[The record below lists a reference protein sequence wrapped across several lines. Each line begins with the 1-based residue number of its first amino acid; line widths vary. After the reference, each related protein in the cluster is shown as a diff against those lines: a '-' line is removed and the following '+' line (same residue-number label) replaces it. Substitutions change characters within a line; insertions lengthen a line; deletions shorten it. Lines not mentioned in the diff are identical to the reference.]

1 MPRRLYNISLALVF
15 MMIWPGYGR
24 AADASFVV
32 PYKVDKVFSVSVNTI
47 MLFPESADG
56 YHETACHP
64 VAESNSGDVAAGDDG
79 ILAFYAL
86 FHTGGIHRQTLLCT
100 NAHQFR
106 QILIQYEP
114 GKPDPNTA
122 QVRQSELPLP
132 AQCKGLWGPAVLMVL
147 PANRSSDIR
156 FGDSSFELFY
166 AVSDPE
172 HVLRETV
179 RFRHGSQTTGTHATL
194 FDIHGFPK
202 SSPQIPLGFKVE
214 NAVTYAPAEAG
225 TTYTVEVQ
233 FKQSWAAPG
242 ICTEWFAVGTFT
254 AGL

>member
-1 MPRRLYNISLALVF
+1 MPRHLYNISLALGF
-15 MMIWPGYGR
+15 ILGCLGYAR

-32 PYKVDKVFSVSVNTI
+32 TYEPDKVFSVSLNTI
-47 MLFPESADG
+47 MLFPESANG

-64 VAESNSGDVAAGDDG
+64 VAESNSENVTASADG

-86 FHTGGIHRQTLLCT
+86 FHTGGSHRQTLLCT
-100 NAHQFR
+100 NANQFR

-122 QVRQSELPLP
+122 QVRQSEVPLP
-132 AQCKGLWGPAVLMVL
+132 AQCKGLWAPAVLMVL
-147 PANRSSDIR
+147 PANRSSVR

-166 AVSDPE
+166 AMSDPE
-172 HVLRETV
+172 HVLQESV
-179 RFRHGSQTTGTHATL
+179 RFRHGSQTTGTHPTL

-202 SSPQIPLGFKVE
+202 NSPQIPLGFNVE
-214 NAVTYAPAEAG
+214 NAVTNVPAEAG

-233 FKQSWAAPG
+233 LKQSWAAPG

-254 AGL
+254 AGR